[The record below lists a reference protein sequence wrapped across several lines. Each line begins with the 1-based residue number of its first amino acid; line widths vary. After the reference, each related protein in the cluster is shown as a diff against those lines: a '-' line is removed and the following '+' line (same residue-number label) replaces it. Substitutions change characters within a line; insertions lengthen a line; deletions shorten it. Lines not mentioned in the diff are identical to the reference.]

1 MKLVEST
8 PFSDFIRNATNEQ
21 KEAVYSEVMAKATE
35 RQNALT
41 DGRKKALTELT
52 KLSQELGLYE

>member
-35 RQNALT
+35 RQLEAF
-41 DGRKKALTELT
+41 KELR